1 MFLGLL
7 VISRDRR
14 LLIVIYPF
22 AKNLSNPEDLV
33 KCGYAGKTY
42 CLYRGERV
50 RALSGRQSCSA
61 NQLFGRMA
69 DIGDRRFLHR
79 FAEFDGRAD
88 FKNPLHPPA
97 RLDFKSI

>member
-1 MFLGLL
+1 M
-7 VISRDRR
+7 V
-14 LLIVIYPF
+14 
-22 AKNLSNPEDLV
+22 E
-33 KCGYAGKTY
+33 CGYAGKTSS
-42 CLYRGERV
+42 LYLRERI
-50 RALSGRQSCSA
+50 RPLSGRQFCPA